1 MINNKPTVQPEVIKK
16 PSRMMNIKENV
27 ISPKNKNKKIN
38 FEFNVKTKK
47 LSKNEGKL

>member
-27 ISPKNKNKKIN
+27 ISPKNKKIN